1 MEASINHF
9 NLQTSFD
16 IIKQKYLLTADQN
29 YFILGGK
36 INMQTGKWN
45 F

>member
-9 NLQTSFD
+9 NLQASFD

-29 YFILGGK
+29 YFIPSGK
-36 INMQTGKWN
+36 INMQVSKWN